1 MRPVIFH
8 VDVNSAYL
16 SWEAVY
22 RLKQPGSSED
32 LREIASAVGGDMA
45 KRRGII
51 LAKSPLAKKC
61 GVYTSQTIVEALRC
75 CPELTIVPPNHQLYR
90 QCSQAF
96 LAILRQYSPCVE
108 QYSIDEAFVDM
119 TGTRRL
125 FGEPREAAERI
136 REHIYRE
143 LGFTVNIGVSVNRV
157 LAKMASDFEKPNRV
171 HTLFP
176 EELEEKLWPLPLR
189 SLLFVGKAT
198 EKKLISLGFRTIG
211 DIARADAEFLRTH
224 LKKQGEMI
232 QAFARGQDVSL
243 VHSEPEANK
252 GYGNSTTIA
261 FDVTDAS
268 TAKLVLLGL
277 AETVGTRLREAQVQ
291 AEVISVGI
299 KTSDLHHTSRQM
311 TLDNPTNIT
320 GELYQVACRLF
331 DELWNGQPIRNLGIQ
346 TGKLHQEPEGRQ
358 LELFEQFDYERQ
370 EKLDAA
376 VDKIRSRYGSDAVKR
391 AAFLESPI
399 DHLAGR
405 FSREKRTAD
414 DTKIPVK

>member
-198 EKKLISLGFRTIG
+198 EKAHLTGLSHHWRYCAGGYRIFAHTFKKTGRDDTG
-211 DIARADAEFLRTH
+211 LR
-224 LKKQGEMI
+224 Q
-232 QAFARGQDVSL
+232 GQDVSL
-243 VHSEPEANK
+243 VHSEP
-252 GYGNSTTIA
+252 GSQQ
-261 FDVTDAS
+261 
-268 TAKLVLLGL
+268 GL
-277 AETVGTRLREAQVQ
+277 WEFY
-291 AEVISVGI
+291 
-299 KTSDLHHTSRQM
+299 HHR
-311 TLDNPTNIT
+311 
-320 GELYQVACRLF
+320 V
-331 DELWNGQPIRNLGIQ
+331 
-346 TGKLHQEPEGRQ
+346 
-358 LELFEQFDYERQ
+358 
-370 EKLDAA
+370 
-376 VDKIRSRYGSDAVKR
+376 
-391 AAFLESPI
+391 
-399 DHLAGR
+399 
-405 FSREKRTAD
+405 
-414 DTKIPVK
+414 